1 MKHINSLNNLKPG
14 ANGKKA
20 IRVNLTLKPATV
32 ALLKAQGNMSEA
44 VDKLIELCIL
54 GKVEHDGCLN
64 PVKSAI
70 ALSDITETV
79 PTVTEQPKARIA
91 SNEYHPKPDYWERS
105 LTKTQILT
113 SQIATASQLANLKP
127 DDSFI
132 ALDNRRYWK
141 IGINS
146 TNEGLLPLGSRATYL
161 FCCGDRTGT
170 VT

>member
-14 ANGKKA
+14 ANAKNA
-20 IRVNLTLKPATV
+20 VRVNLTLKPATV

-44 VDKLIELCIL
+44 VDKLIQLCIL

-70 ALSDITETV
+70 AQTDITETV
-79 PTVTEQPKARIA
+79 PTVTAACTA
-91 SNEYHPKPDYWERS
+91 SNEYHPKPAYRERS

-113 SQIATASQLANLKP
+113 AQIATASQLAKLGTG
-127 DDSFI
+127 DSFI

-161 FCCGDRTGT
+161 FCCGT
-170 VT
+170 VA

>member
-1 MKHINSLNNLKPG
+1 MKNKHINSLNNLKPG
-14 ANGKKA
+14 ANGKSA

-44 VDKLIELCIL
+44 VDKLIQLCIL

-70 ALSDITETV
+70 AQSDITETV
-79 PTVTEQPKARIA
+79 PTVTEQP
-91 SNEYHPKPDYWERS
+91 NEYHPKPDYWERS

-113 SQIATASQLANLKP
+113 AQIATASQLAALKP

-161 FCCGDRTGT
+161 FCAGT
-170 VT
+170 VA